1 MCRGS
6 QISLAIQVL
15 PASTD
20 SDNDPSFQR
29 YTVTTV
35 NDFIEQFLI
44 AVDFQDP
51 VEVTPE
57 TVLVDLPEWD
67 SLAALGVIVMFDIE
81 YGKTIIG
88 DDLKQSITIQD
99 LFNLLSR

>member
-1 MCRGS
+1 M
-6 QISLAIQVL
+6 
-15 PASTD
+15 
-20 SDNDPSFQR
+20 
-29 YTVTTV
+29 TTV
-35 NDFIEQFLI
+35 NNFIEQFLT

-51 VEVTPE
+51 VEVTPD
-57 TVLVDLPEWD
+57 TVLLDLPEWD

>member
-1 MCRGS
+1 M
-6 QISLAIQVL
+6 
-15 PASTD
+15 
-20 SDNDPSFQR
+20 
-29 YTVTTV
+29 VTI
-35 NDFIEQFLI
+35 NEFIEQFLI

-51 VEVTPE
+51 VEVSPE
-57 TVLVDLPEWD
+57 TVLLDLPEWD

-99 LFNLLSR
+99 LFNLLKR

>member
-1 MCRGS
+1 M
-6 QISLAIQVL
+6 
-15 PASTD
+15 
-20 SDNDPSFQR
+20 
-29 YTVTTV
+29 
-35 NDFIEQFLI
+35 

-51 VEVTPE
+51 VQITPE
-57 TVLVDLPEWD
+57 TVLIDLPEWD

-88 DDLKQSITIQD
+88 DDLKQSVTIQD

>member
-1 MCRGS
+1 MVS
-6 QISLAIQVL
+6 I
-15 PASTD
+15 
-20 SDNDPSFQR
+20 NE
-29 YTVTTV
+29 
-35 NDFIEQFLI
+35 FIEQFLT
-44 AVDFQDP
+44 AVDFQDA
-51 VEVTPE
+51 VEVTPV
-57 TVLVDLPEWD
+57 TVLLNLPEWD

>member
-1 MCRGS
+1 MS
-6 QISLAIQVL
+6 DIQ
-15 PASTD
+15 A
-20 SDNDPSFQR
+20 
-29 YTVTTV
+29 
-35 NDFIEQFLI
+35 FIENFLV

-51 VEVTPE
+51 VELSPDTILIE
-57 TVLVDLPEWD
+57 LPEWD

-88 DDLKQSITIQD
+88 DDLKKSVTVQD

>member
-1 MCRGS
+1 MS
-6 QISLAIQVL
+6 DIQ
-15 PASTD
+15 A
-20 SDNDPSFQR
+20 
-29 YTVTTV
+29 
-35 NDFIEQFLI
+35 FIENFLV

-57 TVLVDLPEWD
+57 TILIELPEWD

-88 DDLKQSITIQD
+88 DDLKQSVTLQD